1 MLSEFLNGVYAY
13 KQTMADLNRGGNP
26 DAKKG
31 FYAKHKN
38 RRTAKKK
45 TKSKNCRALSLASL
59 LINPRQNRLP
69 HVVNCWTN

>member
-1 MLSEFLNGVYAY
+1 MLSEFLNGVYNYY
-13 KQTMADLNRGGNP
+13 KTYADMNRGGNP

-45 TKSKNCRALSLASL
+45 TKKKGTKGRKRS
-59 LINPRQNRLP
+59 
-69 HVVNCWTN
+69 

>member
-1 MLSEFLNGVYAY
+1 MLSEFLNGIYNYY
-13 KQTMADLNRGGNP
+13 KTYTDLNRGGNP

-45 TKSKNCRALSLASL
+45 TKKNDSCFHSALFFS
-59 LINPRQNRLP
+59 IT
-69 HVVNCWTN
+69 HI

>member
-1 MLSEFLNGVYAY
+1 MLSEFLNSCYMYSKAY
-13 KQTMADLNRGGNP
+13 ADLNRGGNP

-45 TKSKNCRALSLASL
+45 TKKKGRKK
-59 LINPRQNRLP
+59 
-69 HVVNCWTN
+69 

>member
-38 RRTAKKK
+38 RRTAKKEGK
-45 TKSKNCRALSLASL
+45 RKGKKKG
-59 LINPRQNRLP
+59 
-69 HVVNCWTN
+69 